1 MASRAIMDAIHEE
14 TPPPTEAQ
22 SQSAL
27 LPTDVKLLVFKYV
40 NETDEIEADVV
51 LRHDRA
57 APEHTA
63 RQVSWRGGAYHGV
76 WSSTADG
83 IELRFNARWPNF
95 RQLRTTTVTRSG
107 DNRWSGFDGRNNPVT
122 MTLLSDPW
130 YATSSDNDAE
140 GAWVE
145 VVE

>member
-1 MASRAIMDAIHEE
+1 MASHANMDTNHEA

-22 SQSAL
+22 TQSAL

-40 NETDEIEADVV
+40 NETDGIKADVV

-57 APEHTA
+57 APDHMA
-63 RQVSWRGGAYHGV
+63 RQVSWRGGQYHGE
-76 WSSTADG
+76 WSSAADG

-107 DNRWSGFDGRNNPVT
+107 GSRWTGFDSRNNPVT
-122 MTLLSDPW
+122 MHLLSDPW
-130 YATSSDNDAE
+130 CATASDNDEE